1 MYVDLNDI
9 LNLLIHSHCLLKF
22 QKTSN
27 NCSVILAY
35 NFFCLISYSISS
47 QLFLYMFNLFI
58 LLHFSR
64 KSHANIYHF
73 NRVTPRRLH
82 PVTLPHHIRLRCFLF
97 YCTNENV
104 LVFHF
109 VCVFLQKNKFFFSC
123 SDNIGAVA
131 VVVANVVVAA
141 AGAARA
147 CVACFV
153 LFASSFSFYLDAFAA
168 LWQTSVHLFAKFNVS
183 PFSLWWQ
190 IIPLRFLENHQIKKE
205 EEAGEKKKKSGF
217 MV

>member
-1 MYVDLNDI
+1 MYVVLNEI
-9 LNLLIHSHCLLKF
+9 LYILIHSHCLLVFEKVYNIP
-22 QKTSN
+22 SA
-27 NCSVILAY
+27 ILVY
-35 NFFCLISYSISS
+35 IVYRSWSHSS
-47 QLFLYMFNLFI
+47 QLFLHLFHLFI
-58 LLHFSR
+58 LLNFSN
-64 KSHANIYHF
+64 KSHPNIYHF

-82 PVTLPHHIRLRCFLF
+82 PATLPHHIRLRCFLF

-109 VCVFLQKNKFFFSC
+109 VWFFFTKINSFFSC

-131 VVVANVVVAA
+131 VVVAIVVVAVA
-141 AGAARA
+141 AAAAA
-147 CVACFV
+147 CACFV

-190 IIPLRFLENHQIKKE
+190 IIPLRFLENHQIKRE
-205 EEAGEKKKKSGF
+205 GAGAGEKPGY

>member
-1 MYVDLNDI
+1 
-9 LNLLIHSHCLLKF
+9 
-22 QKTSN
+22 
-27 NCSVILAY
+27 
-35 NFFCLISYSISS
+35 
-47 QLFLYMFNLFI
+47 MFNLFI
-58 LLHFSR
+58 LLHFSS

-73 NRVTPRRLH
+73 NKVTPRRLH

-109 VCVFLQKNKFFFSC
+109 VCVFLQKINSFFSC

-131 VVVANVVVAA
+131 VVVASVVVAG
-141 AGAARA
+141 AGAAAACA

-168 LWQTSVHLFAKFNVS
+168 L
-183 PFSLWWQ
+183 
-190 IIPLRFLENHQIKKE
+190 
-205 EEAGEKKKKSGF
+205 
-217 MV
+217 